1 MSVGRMPQNLLILLY
16 KIKNNE
22 VSLNMVNGGGGG
34 RGTRDLWRTRVISII
49 RWYYLSNITHN
60 SCVLEWVFVKQSLL

>member
-1 MSVGRMPQNLLILLY
+1 MSAGRLPQNLLILLY

-34 RGTRDLWRTRVISII
+34 KRTRDLWRTLDISAIL
-49 RWYYLSNITHN
+49 WYYLSNITHN
-60 SCVLEWVFVKQSLL
+60 RCVLEWVFVKQSLL

>member
-1 MSVGRMPQNLLILLY
+1 MNAGRLPQNLLILLY

-34 RGTRDLWRTRVISII
+34 SRTRKFISEFKII
-49 RWYYLSNITHN
+49 
-60 SCVLEWVFVKQSLL
+60 QSLVSI

>member
-1 MSVGRMPQNLLILLY
+1 MSAGRLPQNLLILLY

-34 RGTRDLWRTRVISII
+34 NRTRSTK
-49 RWYYLSNITHN
+49 LSVNI
-60 SCVLEWVFVKQSLL
+60 

>member
-1 MSVGRMPQNLLILLY
+1 MSAGRLPQNLLILLY

-34 RGTRDLWRTRVISII
+34 SRTRVL
-49 RWYYLSNITHN
+49 LSFHLGIYKFSWNFSFSSNVSATN
-60 SCVLEWVFVKQSLL
+60 LLNLKHLH